1 MDENKEVIEQNEDLS
16 IIETLKKQSD
26 EYLKGWQTERA
37 NLLNYQRDENER
49 ISKMLTLNERNIIL
63 EILSIVDNF
72 DLTIKNLPKDDNEYL
87 KGINIVYDQL
97 NSLLKKHNCYSF
109 ESINQQFD
117 PNLHEAVEVI
127 NDDTKEN
134 NIIIEEAQKGYKL
147 NDVVLRPA
155 KVIINQKI
163 NK

>member
-72 DLTIKNLPKDDNEYL
+72 DLTIKNLPKEDNEYL

>member
-49 ISKMLTLNERNIIL
+49 ISKILTLNERNIIL

-72 DLTIKNLPKDDNEYL
+72 DLTIKNLPKEDNEYL

>member
-63 EILSIVDNF
+63 KILSIVDNF

-109 ESINQQFD
+109 ESTNQQFD

-134 NIIIEEAQKGYKL
+134 NIIIEEAQK
-147 NDVVLRPA
+147 D
-155 KVIINQKI
+155 IN
-163 NK
+163 

>member
-1 MDENKEVIEQNEDLS
+1 MDENKEVIEQNEDSS

-72 DLTIKNLPKDDNEYL
+72 DLTIKNLAKDDNEYL
-87 KGINIVYDQL
+87 KGINIIYDQL
-97 NSLLKKHNCYSF
+97 NSLLNKHNCYSF
-109 ESINQQFD
+109 ESINKEFD
-117 PNLHEAVEVI
+117 PNLHEAVETI

-134 NIIIEEAQKGYKL
+134 NIIVEEMQKGYKL
-147 NDVVLRPA
+147 NDIVLRPA
-155 KVIINQKI
+155 KVIINQK
-163 NK
+163 N

>member
-1 MDENKEVIEQNEDLS
+1 MDENKEVVEQNEDSS
-16 IIETLKKQSD
+16 IVETLKKQSD

-37 NLLNYQRDENER
+37 NLLNYQRDESER

-72 DLTIKNLPKDDNEYL
+72 DLTIKNLPNDDNEYL
-87 KGINIVYDQL
+87 KGINIIYDQL
-97 NSLLKKHNCYSF
+97 NSFLNKHNCISF
-109 ESINQQFD
+109 NSLNQEFD
-117 PNLHEAVEVI
+117 PNLHDAVETI
-127 NDDTKEN
+127 NDEEKEN
-134 NIIIEEAQKGYKL
+134 NIVVEEMQKGYKL
-147 NDVVLRPA
+147 NDIVLRPA

>member
-134 NIIIEEAQKGYKL
+134 NIIIEEAQK
-147 NDVVLRPA
+147 D
-155 KVIINQKI
+155 IN
-163 NK
+163 